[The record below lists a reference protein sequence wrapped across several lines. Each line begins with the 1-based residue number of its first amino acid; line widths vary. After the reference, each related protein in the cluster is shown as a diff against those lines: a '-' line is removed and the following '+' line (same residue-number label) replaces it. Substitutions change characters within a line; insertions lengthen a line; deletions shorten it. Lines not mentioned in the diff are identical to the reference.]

1 MTQQRPYRAGL
12 GLPTAITIRSDP
24 APSTRQR
31 ELFEKAQQG
40 ISEREWVHVPD
51 QGQIWAEWNINPA
64 KHGPERLTKVPVFVK
79 GTGSYD
85 ELGRSAFEGS
95 GVQVDQGKRKRERL
109 EGEQDLGEWYRG
121 IAASGKVEQC
131 LEDLQE
137 ERETVK
143 KPTDVIDL
151 SQDDDIPKSTI
162 TQEGGLVESKPTL
175 NDEALLSNQSKL
187 PELSVPTK
195 RLRVNQSEWFIRR
208 ALLAQ
213 DRSTTSSAASSPG
226 PSSISS
232 MLNIGSSQPRPV
244 AFQYVLG
251 PDNKGYELL
260 QTRHGWEG
268 GGLGKPAD
276 WEEQERQSAP
286 EAGPSRPRNRSST
299 IELDV
304 NGEEVVDLTIDSEE
318 DEDAAPPVQ
327 QGGPG
332 RTAPIATSLKL
343 DRLGLGHQRN
353 KKAARDAEAKVTHT
367 IDEIRRVQQRSRYPP
382 PKQGLE
388 LGKKGKIRWKERD
401 KKEREERKRLL
412 AVLNS

>member
-12 GLPTAITIRSDP
+12 GLPAAITIRSDP

-31 ELFEKAQQG
+31 ELFEEAQKR
-40 ISEREWVHVPD
+40 ISEREWVPLPD

-95 GVQVDQGKRKRERL
+95 DVQVDQGKRKRAKV

-121 IAASGKVEQC
+121 VAARRKAEQPVRLSEEKA
-131 LEDLQE
+131 LE
-137 ERETVK
+137 
-143 KPTDVIDL
+143 PMGVIDFSL
-151 SQDDDIPKSTI
+151 DDDVSESI
-162 TQEGGLVESKPTL
+162 TKQEH
-175 NDEALLSNQSKL
+175 DL
-187 PELSVPTK
+187 PESMPTPDDNEVPGGPIKQPGLTAAPAK
-195 RLRVNQSEWFIRR
+195 PLRVNRSEWFIRR

-213 DRSTTSSAASSPG
+213 DRSNTSSATSSPG

-232 MLNIGSSQPRPV
+232 MLNIGSAPPRP
-244 AFQYVLG
+244 ATIQYVLG
-251 PDNKGYELL
+251 PENKGYELL

-276 WEEQERQSAP
+276 WEERQTMP
-286 EAGPSRPRNRSST
+286 EAGPSRPRQRSPT

-304 NGEEVVDLTIDSEE
+304 NGEKVVDLTIDSE
-318 DEDAAPPVQ
+318 DEEEGLGLSPIQ
-327 QGGPG
+327 KGGPG

-382 PKQGLE
+382 PKQGVE

-401 KKEREERKRLL
+401 KKEREERKRLM

>member
-24 APSTRQR
+24 TPSTRQR
-31 ELFEKAQQG
+31 ELFEQAQQG

-51 QGQIWAEWNINPA
+51 QSQIWAEWNINPA

-121 IAASGKVEQC
+121 IAASRKVEQR
-131 LEDLQE
+131 LKVLKEKVKVK
-137 ERETVK
+137 ET
-143 KPTDVIDL
+143 TSVIDL
-151 SQDDDIPKSTI
+151 SQDDDVPENLIA
-162 TQEGGLVESKPTL
+162 QERGLADSKPTL
-175 NDEALLSNQSKL
+175 KGEETPNNESKL
-187 PELSVPTK
+187 PEVDAAPTK
-195 RLRVNQSEWFIRR
+195 PLRVNQSEWFIRR

-213 DRSTTSSAASSPG
+213 DRSTTSSTTSSPG

-232 MLNIGSSQPRPV
+232 MLNIGSSQPRPL

-268 GGLGKPAD
+268 GGLGRPTD
-276 WEEQERQSAP
+276 WEERERRSAP
-286 EAGPSRPRNRSST
+286 EAGPSSRRLRSPT

-304 NGEEVVDLTIDSEE
+304 NGEKVVDLTIDSEE
-318 DEDAAPPVQ
+318 EEDQDNTPPVH
-327 QGGPG
+327 GPG